1 MKTGWLEL
9 LLIALA
15 IMWLLNAYRKNSI
28 LRKVDKEMDRRAEK
42 SQSPKK
48 TKGSVSKEIEAE
60 DVDYEEIK

>member
-28 LRKVDKEMDRRAEK
+28 LKKVEREIDRRSNTDQRSAK
-42 SQSPKK
+42 SKPSQ
-48 TKGSVSKEIEAE
+48 SKEIDAE

>member
-15 IMWLLNAYRKNSI
+15 IMWLVNAYRKNSI
-28 LRKVDKEMDRRAEK
+28 LRKVEKEMDRRSK
-42 SQSPKK
+42 TNSNSSTSKRTSPK
-48 TKGSVSKEIEAE
+48 EIDAE